1 MKILSSNKKAYYDY
15 EVLDKYEAGISLLGW
30 EVKSIKKT
38 NFNITNGYIVP
49 RDNELLMVGMRVGLL
64 QGSFEQDKNK
74 ETRDRK
80 LLLKKSEIFTIMHK
94 VKTKGLTVVPL
105 EVYLNDRGL
114 IKVAIAI
121 VKGKKKY
128 QKKDK
133 IKERDQIRSI
143 EIDRKSYSI

>member
-30 EVKSIKKT
+30 EVKSIKNT

>member
-30 EVKSIKKT
+30 EVKSIKNT

-64 QGSFEQDKNK
+64 QGSFEQDKNR

-114 IKVAIAI
+114 IKVDIAI

>member
-30 EVKSIKKT
+30 EVKSIKNT

-49 RDNELLMVGMRVGLL
+49 RDNELLMVGMRVGIL
-64 QGSFEQDKNK
+64 QGSFEQDKNR

>member
-30 EVKSIKKT
+30 EVKSIKNT

-64 QGSFEQDKNK
+64 QGSFEQDKNR

>member
-30 EVKSIKKT
+30 EVKSIKNT

-49 RDNELLMVGMRVGLL
+49 RDNELLMVGMRVGIL